1 MVSVKDDDNIPTANA
16 MVRGGHIYACARLDI
31 PVFNRRT
38 LRESAQVLHEIA
50 NALTRYS
57 LNPPGETL
65 SDATALSMASRQI
78 RAANAMLLDL
88 KKRDIAEHKRANV
101 VKFGVERKAG

>member
-38 LRESAQVLHEIA
+38 LRESA
-50 NALTRYS
+50 
-57 LNPPGETL
+57 
-65 SDATALSMASRQI
+65 
-78 RAANAMLLDL
+78 
-88 KKRDIAEHKRANV
+88 
-101 VKFGVERKAG
+101 

>member
-1 MVSVKDDDNIPTANA
+1 MVRIKDDDNIPSANA
-16 MVRGGHIYACARLDI
+16 MVRHGHIYACARLDV

-50 NALTRYS
+50 NALTRFS

-78 RAANAMLLDL
+78 RAANGMLLEL
-88 KKRDIAEHKRANV
+88 KRRDIAEHKRASV
-101 VKFGVERKAG
+101 VKFGTERKVG